1 MAKVLLLTLV
11 FAPDGVST
19 SVLMTELAQE
29 LQAHGHQVKVLTTTP
44 HYNVE
49 PEARARQPLRPYWGH
64 WLQRS
69 ELEGITVYHASIPV
83 KGDRVGARLLDY
95 LRFHLISTVAG
106 LFAVG
111 HYDIMLVPS
120 PPLTIGLSAW
130 LLHVLRGVPFI
141 YNVQEIYPDVAVSLG
156 VLKNRRAIRLLEGLE
171 RFIYGRSCHITVISE
186 WFRRRLLAKGVGAA
200 KMSVI
205 PNFVDT
211 DFMQSQPE
219 VTRKQ
224 NTFATTHGL
233 TDKFVV
239 LYAGN
244 IGLTQG
250 FETILAAARQLQTLA
265 GLRFVV
271 VGDGTRRKW
280 LEEQL
285 ALQQLDNVLLLAYQ
299 PRSVVP
305 QIYATSDLCLVP
317 LKRGTATETF
327 PSKIYTIMAAGR
339 PVVASADPD
348 SELAWVVKHAGCG
361 WAVAP
366 DDVKAMASAIATA
379 YHERDSLAARGKAGR
394 DFVVAHHSR
403 PAVAAQY
410 DSLIRH
416 ILGEE
421 HIVAVKSTIG
431 GEGLPQ

>member
-1 MAKVLLLTLV
+1 MAKILLLTLV

-19 SVLMTELAQE
+19 AQLMTELAQE
-29 LQAHGHQVKVLTTTP
+29 LQAHGHELTVLTTTP

-49 PEARARQPLRPYWGH
+49 PEARARQPLRPHWGH

-69 ELEGITVYHASIPV
+69 DLDGIPVYHASIPV

-95 LRFHLISTVAG
+95 LRFHAISTLAG
-106 LFAVG
+106 LVAVG
-111 HYDIMLVPS
+111 RYDVLLVPS

-130 LLHVLRGVPFI
+130 LLRLLRGVPFL

-156 VLKNRRAIRLLEGLE
+156 VLKNHLMIRLLEALE
-171 RFIYGRSCHITVISE
+171 RFIYGRAAHITVISE
-186 WFRRRLLAKGVGAA
+186 WFRRRLLQKGVPAA

-211 DFMQSQPE
+211 AFMQPQPPDQG
-219 VTRKQ
+219 KQ
-224 NTFATTHGL
+224 TAFARTHAL

-250 FETILAAARQLQTLA
+250 FETILAAARQLQDLSD
-265 GLRFVV
+265 LCVV
-271 VGDGTRRKW
+271 IVGDGARRTW
-280 LEEQL
+280 LEGEL
-285 ALQQLDNVLLLAYQ
+285 ATQGVANVLLLPYQ

-305 QIYATSDLCLVP
+305 QIYASADLCLVP

-339 PVVASADPD
+339 PVIASADPD
-348 SELAWVVKHAGCG
+348 SELAWVVEHTGCG
-361 WAVAP
+361 WSVPP
-366 DDVKAMASAIATA
+366 DDVDALVAAIRQA
-379 YHERDSLAARGKAGR
+379 HGVREPLLCKGNAGR
-394 DFVVAHHSR
+394 RYVVAHHSR
-403 PAVAAQY
+403 GAVTAHY
-410 DSLIRH
+410 DQLIRQM
-416 ILGEE
+416 
-421 HIVAVKSTIG
+421 TNNQQ
-431 GEGLPQ
+431 PMTND

>member
-19 SVLMTELAQE
+19 AVLMTELAQA
-29 LQAHGHQVKVLTTTP
+29 LQKQGHSVTVLTTTP

-49 PEARARQPLRPYWGH
+49 PEARARQPLRPFWGQ

-69 ELEGITVYHASIPV
+69 ELDGMSVYHASIPV

-95 LRFHLISTVAG
+95 LRFHLISTLAG

-111 HYDIMLVPS
+111 KFDVMLVPS

-130 LLHVLRGVPFI
+130 ILRRLRGVPFI

-156 VLKNRRAIRLLEGLE
+156 VLKNRQAIRVLEGLE
-171 RFIYGRSCHITVISE
+171 RFIYGQARHITVISE
-186 WFRRRLLAKGVGAA
+186 WFRRRLLEKGVPAT

-211 DFMQSQPE
+211 DFMQAGA
-219 VTRKQ
+219 KA
-224 NTFATTHGL
+224 NDFALAHNL

-250 FETILAAARQLQTLA
+250 FETILGAARQLQTLPT
-265 GLRFVV
+265 LYFVV

-280 LEEQL
+280 LAEQVAREGL
-285 ALQQLDNVLLLAYQ
+285 PNVLLLPYQ
-299 PRSVVP
+299 PRSRVP

-317 LKRGTATETF
+317 LKQGTATETF

-339 PVVASADPD
+339 PVVASADPN
-348 SELAWVVKHAGCG
+348 SELAWVVAHAGCG
-361 WAVAP
+361 WAVPP
-366 DDVKAMASAIATA
+366 DNVAALAEAIATA
-379 YHERDSLAARGKAGR
+379 YHERSTLAARGQAGR
-394 DFVVAHHSR
+394 AFVVAHHSR
-403 PAVAAQY
+403 QAVTAHY
-410 DSLIRH
+410 DTLIRR
-416 ILGEE
+416 LTGENQPMVVQSGQQHE
-421 HIVAVKSTIG
+421 SEQVR
-431 GEGLPQ
+431 L